1 MGREPK
7 KKDVTMP
14 IRKNY
19 RFTIKEAK
27 ELKRKVEIT
36 GLPESTVI
44 RMLIKGYE
52 PRPEPD
58 ESYYNNL
65 RQFYSTFS
73 KIEFLLWE
81 LVHKDKDLT
90 KEIREALKECARL
103 QCEVETY
110 MIVPG
115 KSEMKWK

>member
-1 MGREPK
+1 MRKEPK
-7 KKDVTMP
+7 KKEVTRP

-19 RFTIKEAK
+19 RFTLEEAK
-27 ELKRKVEIT
+27 ELERKVKIT

-52 PRPEPD
+52 PRPEPG
-58 ESYYNNL
+58 ESYHKNL
-65 RQFYSTFS
+65 REFYSAFN

-90 KEIREALKECARL
+90 KEIREAINKCARF
-103 QCEVETY
+103 QYEVERYT
-110 MIVPG
+110 ILPE
-115 KSEMKWK
+115 KSKMKWE